1 MTAAPEDA
9 VPEADSAPPT
19 ERSTDESTGDWR
31 IDSAD
36 EHAATRPAH
45 AAGDGG
51 HRGRPGRAPLGAS
64 DIIAPAF
71 LALVM
76 IILVQPLRDRMSERI
91 PAWLSATIC
100 VIAVYLIIVGLA
112 LALLVAT
119 ARFAAL
125 LPTYKD
131 EFGNVLDSLETWLG
145 TLGVDSKQIQE
156 VLSDV
161 DLSQL
166 GSIVGDLLTGALGL
180 ASNLVFILML
190 VLFMGMDAGA
200 FARQLVAARP
210 ERGGSSRRWGRS
222 RRARGPTCWCRR
234 SSGSSSRCSTRSPL
248 AIAAASR
255 VPLLWGLLAFIT
267 NYIPNIGFVIG
278 LIPPAVLGP
287 ARGRVRA

>member
-1 MTAAPEDA
+1 MLL
-9 VPEADSAPPT
+9 
-19 ERSTDESTGDWR
+19 GM
-31 IDSAD
+31 
-36 EHAATRPAH
+36 AATVVVL
-45 AAGDGG
+45 AGL
-51 HRGRPGRAPLGAS
+51 RSAS

-100 VIAVYLIIVGLA
+100 VLAVYLIIVGLA

-131 EFGNVLDSLETWLG
+131 EFGNVLDSLEKWLG

-210 ERGGSSRRWGRS
+210 ERGVIVTALGSFAQGTRQLPAGVDGLRSHRRGARHD
-222 RRARGPTCWCRR
+222 RPRGPGRAGCRCCGACSPSSPTTSR
-234 SSGSSSRCSTRSPL
+234 TSASSSG
-248 AIAAASR
+248 
-255 VPLLWGLLAFIT
+255 
-267 NYIPNIGFVIG
+267 
-278 LIPPAVLGP
+278 
-287 ARGRVRA
+287 